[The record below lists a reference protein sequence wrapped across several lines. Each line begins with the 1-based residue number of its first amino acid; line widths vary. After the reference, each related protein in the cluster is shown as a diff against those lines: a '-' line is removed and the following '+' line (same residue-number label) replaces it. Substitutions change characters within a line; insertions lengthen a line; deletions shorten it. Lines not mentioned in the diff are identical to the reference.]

1 MAFRA
6 PPPKAHCFSFNTP
19 TDSSADDIIDAIE
32 EITGPRGLKSLQ
44 HQGGTKFCIAV
55 ATAAAAGKLS
65 ARGSF
70 VLNGAAVPVAQI
82 GPQVVTVTVFRCP
95 LFVGDASLAAAFAQ
109 YGKVLEIYEQTFKGR
124 QHVGNSLRVVR
135 LEMSKPVP
143 NFMSVQGHR
152 VMCDYRGVTK
162 VCSRCA
168 QEGHVGKDCHT
179 PRCARCEAFGHDTTG
194 CSAPCRRCAGD
205 HATADCLQPRSYA
218 AAVGERP
225 EARGRT
231 VATED
236 ETRGQDMAAPN
247 EAHEAQARET
257 DSSPEEARVKD
268 WSTWA
273 DDESSSLPAER
284 GTAASTDAESL
295 SGLSQAASTESESSG
310 TSTCH
315 SAKASQSPSPSG
327 AESAPSKAPS
337 VKHTGSQVAAGRGH
351 RTHVVDSPIRRTTT
365 EPASTPQY
373 QQPLSPISQAVKQSR
388 DPSLRNP
395 LYQLTDVLGQGDNM
409 HVDKPDLKRPH
420 YSSSSS
426 ADEPGNPRKLP
437 ATETSRPGDHPGP
450 ETQDL

>member
-65 ARGSF
+65 ARGNF

-82 GPQVVTVTVFRCP
+82 GPQVVTVTAFRCP

-143 NFMSVQGHR
+143 NFM
-152 VMCDYRGVTK
+152 
-162 VCSRCA
+162 
-168 QEGHVGKDCHT
+168 
-179 PRCARCEAFGHDTTG
+179 CEAFGHDTTG

-236 ETRGQDMAAPN
+236 ETRGQDMAAPH

-273 DDESSSLPAER
+273 DDASSSLPAER

-337 VKHTGSQVAAGRGH
+337 VKHTGSQVAAGREH

-373 QQPLSPISQAVKQSR
+373 QQPLSPISQA
-388 DPSLRNP
+388 
-395 LYQLTDVLGQGDNM
+395 QLTDVLGQGDNM

-437 ATETSRPGDHPGP
+437 ATETSRPGDLPGP

>member
-6 PPPKAHCFSFNTP
+6 PPPKAHCFTFSAP
-19 TDSSADDIIDAIE
+19 TDSTADDIIDAIE

-70 VLNGAAVPVAQI
+70 VLNGAAVPVAQV

-179 PRCARCEAFGHDTTG
+179 PRCARCETFGHDTTG
-194 CSAPCRRCAGD
+194 CSAPCRRCAGE

-225 EARGRT
+225 AARGQAVATEGEARGHDT
-231 VATED
+231 
-236 ETRGQDMAAPN
+236 AAPD
-247 EAHEAQARET
+247 EAREVQARET
-257 DSSPEEARVKD
+257 DSSPEEACVRD

-273 DDESSSLPAER
+273 DDASSSLPAER
-284 GTAASTDAESL
+284 GTAVSTDAESL
-295 SGLSQAASTESESSG
+295 SGLSQVASTESESSG
-310 TSTCH
+310 ASTSH
-315 SAKASQSPSPSG
+315 SAKASQSRSPSG
-327 AESAPSKAPS
+327 AESAPSKPQT

-351 RTHVVDSPIRRTTT
+351 RTHVVDSPVRRTTT
-365 EPASTPQY
+365 EPASTSQD
-373 QQPLSPISQAVKQSR
+373 QQPLSPISQAVKQGR
-388 DPSLRNP
+388 DPRLRNP
-395 LYQLTDVLGQGDNM
+395 LYQLTDVLGQGDDM

-420 YSSSSS
+420 HSSSSS

-437 ATETSRPGDHPGP
+437 ATETSRPGDLPGP